1 MMAHRP
7 RLATPSELVYLSMD
21 SSEPLPLPDA
31 FAAGARPA
39 CELSVIVPAFNEAA
53 RLRAMLDEAVAYL
66 SHAYAAGDWEI
77 VIVDDGSRDGTAA
90 TALRFARESP
100 AVRAGELRV
109 VVLAQN
115 RGKGGAVAH
124 GMRHARGRYAVFADA
139 DGASRFADLGA
150 LMARLRAVERCGY
163 GIAVGSRAHLT
174 AASAAGS
181 GAVVRRSRV
190 RAALMYGFHA
200 LLRAVGVRDVA
211 DTQCGFKLF
220 SRAAAKAV
228 FADLRTERWIFD
240 IEVLLLARY
249 KRIPVVEVPVSWH
262 EVAGTKISLVADSL
276 RMAWDLVV
284 VRAGYAL
291 GIYAVGPG
299 GPGPE
304 TATATETEAKTEMER
319 ETVKDAAEG
328 CP

>member
-1 MMAHRP
+1 MIAHRP
-7 RLATPSELVYLSMD
+7 RAATPSELVYLSVGCA
-21 SSEPLPLPDA
+21 EPQPLPDA

-66 SHAYAAGDWEI
+66 SRTYTAGDWEI

-100 AVRAGELRV
+100 AVRADELRV

-139 DGASRFADLGA
+139 DGASRFADLA
-150 LMARLRAVERCGY
+150 TLMKRLRAVERRGY
-163 GIAVGSRAHLT
+163 GIAVGSRAHLA
-174 AASAAGS
+174 AASSAPGS
-181 GAVVRRSRV
+181 GAIVRRSPV
-190 RAALMYGFHA
+190 RAVLMYCFHT

-220 SRAAAKAV
+220 SRAAARAV

-291 GIYAVGPG
+291 GIYTVGPG

-304 TATATETEAKTEMER
+304 TETKSKTEEVGMEA
-319 ETVKDAAEG
+319 EKGAAEG
-328 CP
+328 SP